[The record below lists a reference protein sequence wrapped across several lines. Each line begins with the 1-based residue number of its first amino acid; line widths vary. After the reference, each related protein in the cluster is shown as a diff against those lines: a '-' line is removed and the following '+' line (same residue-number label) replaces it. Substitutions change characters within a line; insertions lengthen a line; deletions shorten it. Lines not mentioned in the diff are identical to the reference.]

1 MKKTR
6 GYISIYTLI
15 IFMLLVSIITVLIL
29 GIKTESRKVINQGD
43 YYQNKL
49 IARSIYYRVIND
61 ESFIEFT
68 KDPSKESLK
77 KVQIGDLGLESYNG
91 PVRLVFGEN
100 ERGFVVSYEVKYK
113 NTLTKNNIVVE
124 KNNSKLLDD
133 NAKVKLSDEE
143 IQKIIENDLEKIGDD
158 LVFYQKGETLYY
170 LERKDYEELLSEI
183 EKSINEE
190 DIEEDYEADDGEE
203 IAEEQ
208 DQEVIEIDIADYL
221 DRFKTLDG
229 DYFYSLKSFEVLSK
243 DTPQLKGIAMLEE
256 DGKKLGLITL
266 NGILINNSPYKDI
279 KVMGKVVEVSKYE
292 GTSTTSQEDVLRLK
306 DAFGLNLS
314 PKVHRL
320 MIK

>member
-61 ESFIEFT
+61 ENFIEFT
-68 KDPSKESLK
+68 KEPSKESLK

-113 NTLTKNNIVVE
+113 NTLTRNNIVVE

-133 NAKVKLSDEE
+133 NSKIKLSDEE
-143 IQKIIENDLEKIGDD
+143 VQKIIENDLEKIGDD
-158 LVFYQKGETLYY
+158 LVFYQKDETLYY

-183 EKSINEE
+183 EKSFNEE
-190 DIEEDYEADDGEE
+190 DIEEDYEAEDEE
-203 IAEEQ
+203 GAE
-208 DQEVIEIDIADYL
+208 DQEVIEIDIEDYL
-221 DRFKTLDG
+221 DKFKTLDG
-229 DYFYSLKSFEVLSK
+229 DYFYSLKKFEVLSQEH
-243 DTPQLKGIAMLEE
+243 PQLKGIAMLEE
-256 DGKKLGLITL
+256 EGEKLGSITL
-266 NGILINNSPYKDI
+266 SGILINNSSYKDV

-292 GTSTTSQEDVLRLK
+292 GISTTSQEDVLRLK
-306 DAFGLNLS
+306 DAFRLNLS
-314 PKVHRL
+314 PKIHRL

>member
-29 GIKTESRKVINQGD
+29 GVKMESRKVINQGD

-61 ESFIEFT
+61 ENFIEFT

-77 KVQIGDLGLESYNG
+77 KVQIGDLGLESYSG
-91 PVRLVFGEN
+91 PVHLAFGEN
-100 ERGFVVSYEVKYK
+100 ERGTVVSYEVKYK
-113 NTLTKNNIVVE
+113 NTLTRNNIVVE

-133 NAKVKLSDEE
+133 NSKIKLSDEE
-143 IQKIIENDLEKIGDD
+143 VQKIIENDLEKIGDD
-158 LVFYQKGETLYY
+158 LVFYQKDETLYY

-183 EKSINEE
+183 EKSFNEE
-190 DIEEDYEADDGEE
+190 DIEEDYEAEDEE
-203 IAEEQ
+203 GAE
-208 DQEVIEIDIADYL
+208 DQEVIEIDIEDYL
-221 DRFKTLDG
+221 DKFKTLDG
-229 DYFYSLKSFEVLSK
+229 DYFYNLKSFEVLSQ
-243 DTPQLKGIAMLEE
+243 DVPQLKGIAMLEE
-256 DGKKLGLITL
+256 EGEKFGSITL
-266 NGILINNSPYKDI
+266 NGILINNSPYKDV

-292 GTSTTSQEDVLRLK
+292 GISNTSLDNILRLK